1 MAIRDK
7 PLSVWVGVHED
18 GTVITGHC
26 DCMAGVSEVCSHV
39 AATLFCIAKAA
50 EMIPKSCTSVPC
62 EWNKP
67 SRKRQSLVTYSE
79 GSEIN
84 FKRPKNP
91 LTEDLVTIQP
101 SASCG
106 TASLT
111 NQLKDYTSSKKEAFC
126 EKLKNSGVK
135 SALLALVPGFIDP
148 YIPTPVAMQLP
159 PPLPQL
165 FNVDYLKLSRNDLA
179 KKCDEIFKSL
189 EYQPE
194 QVNMRNKNQFHAK
207 KIKHV
212 FLIAFNLNCNK
223 SLYLQVVALEKMTRE
238 QSRSN
243 AWFQYRAGRITASN
257 FKAAVS
263 TDPAKP
269 AVSLIKRICYPQ
281 AYKFSTEA
289 TRY

>member
-1 MAIRDK
+1 MRMELSLQGIVTAWQVCRKYVLMWQQLYFASQRLPKWSQNPVHQCHVNGTSHHVRDSLWSLILKEAKSTSRDQRIRWQK
-7 PLSVWVGVHED
+7 IWLQSNHPH
-18 GTVITGHC
+18 
-26 DCMAGVSEVCSHV
+26 HV
-39 AATLFCIAKAA
+39 ERPVL
-50 EMIPKSCTSVPC
+50 PTS
-62 EWNKP
+62 WK
-67 SRKRQSLVTYSE
+67 
-79 GSEIN
+79 
-84 FKRPKNP
+84 
-91 LTEDLVTIQP
+91 TIHP
-101 SASCG
+101 
-106 TASLT
+106 
-111 NQLKDYTSSKKEAFC
+111 KEAFC

-289 TRY
+289 TRYWELIAL